1 VYILLKT
8 SSSPNR
14 AAPQKVWY
22 RYDSKKERKRETSF
36 GETNKKR
43 RLLDG
48 DDTGKKKKKKKKKK
62 TKTKTKRLSLRKEE
76 TKEK

>member
-1 VYILLKT
+1 LVYSLLKT
-8 SSSPNR
+8 SSSPR

-43 RLLDG
+43 RLDG
-48 DDTGKKKKKKKKKK
+48 DDTGKKKKKKKKK
-62 TKTKTKRLSLRKEE
+62 TKTKTKRLSLRKE